1 MNSSQLSAVFK
12 KYDLRLAN
20 ASIPAAA
27 TLTNRVT
34 TNRSIRLGHI
44 RWMCQEMMAKLEAAD
59 ESLDETQHT
68 IYDQT
73 RLDYRDTMD
82 KANRWLGFIQATLW
96 IDGFYTIDEMKAD
109 NRT

>member
-1 MNSSQLSAVFK
+1 MNNFQLTAVFV
-12 KYDLRLAN
+12 KYDNRLAN
-20 ASIPAAA
+20 ASIPAAP

-44 RWMCQEMMAKLEAAD
+44 RWMCQEMARRLNTEEPDILE
-59 ESLDETQHT
+59 
-68 IYDQT
+68 
-73 RLDYRDTMD
+73 
-82 KANRWLGFIQATLW
+82 KANRWLGFVQATLW